1 MIKTKT
7 WFSLGP
13 FVTVKN
19 GIRAVRFIK
28 KTFKG
33 AFGWVICHPE
43 VLTSKILVPVLW
55 DFEKRNLVTFWV
67 YQCFMSKKI
76 FGYFFWVFFII

>member
-1 MIKTKT
+1 MPTHYSQIIDVE
-7 WFSLGP
+7 LH
-13 FVTVKN
+13 FVKVSSMHL
-19 GIRAVRFIK
+19 I
-28 KTFKG
+28 KG
-33 AFGWVICHPE
+33 AFGWPICHPKM
-43 VLTSKILVPVLW
+43 LTSKILVPVLW